1 MEFSIFQ
8 ILAITN
14 VALLFAVLI
23 LWLKVASAERRFKQV
38 RIEYSHDAFESKGLL
53 KNKKKVTFKGQLYI
67 GDFPVGTPFVIAEHQ
82 LEEINEERIERLLN
96 EVVKPLIQL
105 GLNISSPKMAA
116 LNTIRKSLK

>member
-1 MEFSIFQ
+1 MLQIF
-8 ILAITN
+8 AITN
-14 VALLFAVLI
+14 VVLVFAVLI
-23 LWLKVASAERRFKQV
+23 LWLKVASAERRFRQV

-67 GDFPVGTPFVIAEHQ
+67 GEFPVGTPFVIAEHQ

-96 EVVKPLIQL
+96 EVIKPLIQL

-116 LNTIRKSLK
+116 LNTFRKSLK